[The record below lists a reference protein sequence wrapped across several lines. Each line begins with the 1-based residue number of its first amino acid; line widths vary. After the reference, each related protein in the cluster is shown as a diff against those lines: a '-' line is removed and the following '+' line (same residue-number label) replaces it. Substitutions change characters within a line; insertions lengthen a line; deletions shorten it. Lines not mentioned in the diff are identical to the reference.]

1 MILGNLSTNNRRVTR
16 CTRSVK
22 PTQATCK
29 LSKGER
35 LKWEKSTSSN
45 TLFVILN
52 EDGRMLNNNEFPQ
65 NNRNL
70 LVP

>member
-1 MILGNLSTNNRRVTR
+1 MGNLPTNNHRVTR
-16 CTRSVK
+16 CSGSVNPAHAACK
-22 PTQATCK
+22 P
-29 LSKGER
+29 SKGER